1 VGGFAAFY
9 IVGAA
14 GTARTGPRP
23 SGVRIVEW
31 LEHGPADVLVH
42 DRRVEVGDVGAPIT
56 PAR

>member
-1 VGGFAAFY
+1 
-9 IVGAA
+9 
-14 GTARTGPRP
+14 
-23 SGVRIVEW
+23 VRIVEW